1 MKRKAG
7 RKPRPS
13 FSTLEYNLNYYKIDM
28 KRKGLRMIS
37 LFLMRGSQFLLIM
50 LIGSTAFSKPPIL
63 NKKEMRTHPP
73 RVTRTC
79 CAFGSNL
86 KIAVIPFAHMN
97 TAIEFS
103 ELGRHQYLGGNK
115 EGNGI
120 LYTTKGGFIDLG
132 HLREWA
138 DWTAFL
144 YLYIQDT
151 SITINYLKSLGV
163 EGGKKSLILRDTDSL
178 STDDRLLLAGRIAFE
193 LSHWHEIATGYGVSA
208 APFISEKFSSFSP
221 EDMYSN
227 MLGINLAIKA
237 IKSNLS
243 YDDALTNLLNR
254 KLVELD
260 VVDSIEATYEA
271 LDQVENIWWS
281 KEYSVPN
288 KKIMLKRSYLE
299 SACIKPW
306 LVPNASNPTSYAELD
321 VPVCS
326 NDGTEFCQFFTLN
339 IKVNHK
345 IPIKKAL
352 PNHHGKTISQSDF
365 DLLIQYVRVDLTKIE
380 VKAAMKSRS
389 KRGKVKA

>member
-1 MKRKAG
+1 MKSNRH
-7 RKPRPS
+7 R
-13 FSTLEYNLNYYKIDM
+13 LN
-28 KRKGLRMIS
+28 S
-37 LFLMRGSQFLLIM
+37 LFLMRWSQFLLIM
-50 LIGSTAFSKPPIL
+50 LIGFTAFSKPPIL

-103 ELGRHQYLGGNK
+103 ELGEHQYLGGNK

-144 YLYIQDT
+144 YLYIEDT
-151 SITINYLKSLGV
+151 TISINHLKSLGV
-163 EGGKKSLILRDTDSL
+163 EGGKRSLILGNTDNL
-178 STDDRLLLAGRIAFE
+178 SKDDRLLLAGRIAFE

-237 IKSNLS
+237 IESDLP
-243 YDDALTNLLNR
+243 YDEAITILLNES
-254 KLVELD
+254 LIELN

-306 LVPNASNPTSYAELD
+306 LVPNTSDSSSYVELD

-326 NDGTEFCQFFTLN
+326 IDGTEFCQYFTLN

-365 DLLIQYVRVDLTKIE
+365 NLLIEYVRVDLTKIE
-380 VKAAMKSRS
+380 VKAAIKSSNKRS
-389 KRGKVKA
+389 KVRV